1 MAEPTTRR
9 KRDWWRD
16 PVFWSDGTQLGKTVL
31 AGVVAWVIVGEVLD
45 LSQSFLA
52 PWAALLVVHSTVYRT
67 FAQGARQVG
76 AAVIGVV
83 LAWAVGSMFGVD
95 VVTVAM
101 VLLVGMVVGA
111 APWFR
116 GEATTVAATALI
128 VLTTGTAGHDI
139 ALVERLADTGIGIAV
154 GLVVNFAVWPP
165 LRRRTAIAA
174 IDALDDRVGDLLVA
188 MADGLAAAP
197 SDEDLDGWLQRTRE
211 LDDEVEHA
219 WALVR
224 QASESARLN
233 PRRSAGPLRDPADW
247 KDILDRIEQAVAET
261 RSMLHTL
268 RRRREVGDVW
278 NPGFRDGYLDVLRS
292 AGRAIA
298 EAEQDSIRDCKERLD
313 ELATEVDADE
323 ATTLWPIYGSL
334 LVTLRNILDA
344 MDEVAAAN
352 PLDTPPRPLDRV
364 RWRAATAR
372 ADRAMR
378 DGR

>member
-1 MAEPTTRR
+1 MAEATTPR
-9 KRDWWRD
+9 KRDRWRD
-16 PVFWSDGTQLGKTVL
+16 PVFWSDGTQLVKTVL
-31 AGVVAWVIVGEVLD
+31 AGVLAWVIVGEVLG

-95 VVTVAM
+95 IVTVAI
-101 VLLVGMVVGA
+101 VLLVGRVVGA

-154 GLVVNFAVWPP
+154 GLLVNVAVWPP

-174 IDALDDRVGDLLVA
+174 IDALDDRVGELLVA
-188 MADGLAAAP
+188 MADGLATP
-197 SDEDLDGWLQRTRE
+197 SDEDLDGWLEQTRE
-211 LDDEVEHA
+211 IDDEVEHA

-233 PRRSAGPLRDPADW
+233 PRRSAGPLRDPGGW
-247 KDILDRIEQAVAET
+247 RDILDRIEQAVAET

-268 RRRREVGDVW
+268 RRRREIGDVW
-278 NPGFRDGYLDVLRS
+278 NPGFRDGYLEVLRS

-298 EAEQDSIRDCKERLD
+298 EAEQDSIRDCKDRLE
-313 ELATEVDADE
+313 ELVTEVDAEE
-323 ATTLWPIYGSL
+323 ATTLWPVYGSL

-352 PLDTPPRPLDRV
+352 PLSQPPLPFTRRGPRP
-364 RWRAATAR
+364 
-372 ADRAMR
+372 
-378 DGR
+378 